1 MNKFESYDYLK
12 VTVEETRLSHY
23 IDGYEC
29 FGWKLDPNIPL
40 EVNGA
45 KAVVHFKR
53 SRAILNKV
61 ELTRLQSHFE
71 RGNRSRNFGMCIC
84 CRSCFCCYSRN
95 TNNLAYDP
103 TRNSWIYPM
112 GSRISDL

>member
-29 FGWKLDPNIPL
+29 FGWKLEPNIPL

-71 RGNRSRNFGMCIC
+71 ACQRDLEALEGSAV
-84 CRSCFCCYSRN
+84 S
-95 TNNLAYDP
+95 LA
-103 TRNSWIYPM
+103 TSAGI
-112 GSRISDL
+112 GAGILGCAFVAGAVFAVTA

>member
-71 RGNRSRNFGMCIC
+71 QQARESEPEFWDVHLLPEL
-84 CRSCFCCYSRN
+84 F
-95 TNNLAYDP
+95 L
-103 TRNSWIYPM
+103 
-112 GSRISDL
+112 LLQQKHQ

>member
-23 IDGYEC
+23 LDGYEC

-71 RGNRSRNFGMCIC
+71 ACQS
-84 CRSCFCCYSRN
+84 FCCYSRN

>member
-61 ELTRLQSHFE
+61 VKMKRMEKVEPLMEAKIDESEEVCKKGHAL
-71 RGNRSRNFGMCIC
+71 
-84 CRSCFCCYSRN
+84 
-95 TNNLAYDP
+95 L
-103 TRNSWIYPM
+103 
-112 GSRISDL
+112 